1 MECTK
6 VCAPFSSPGEFGF
19 VIKSIRKCLVIMIKI
34 VKLLVC
40 NIIVDF
46 YSLLLHF
53 LVTLVFFFSFP
64 HFWKVLI
71 IAAKHTELCFCH
83 HLRACLDSSKKIKTQ
98 MSSFSWWHWG
108 GCKLSY
114 SAVSQKSCQK
124 LELNLISQSWIL
136 NMMTSPPLVYLT
148 CCQECS
154 ITSAS
159 YC

>member
-1 MECTK
+1 MYKSLCTFQLTRWVWFCYQKHQK
-6 VCAPFSSPGEFGF
+6 VFSNYDKNCEIISMQYNCGFLFIAPALFGHIS
-19 VIKSIRKCLVIMIKI
+19 V
-34 VKLLVC
+34 
-40 NIIVDF
+40 
-46 YSLLLHF
+46 
-53 LVTLVFFFSFP
+53 FFSFP

-71 IAAKHTELCFCH
+71 IAAKHTELICFCH

-136 NMMTSPPLVYLT
+136 NMMTSPPLMYLT